1 MATTLKRVD
10 CNLFAGVVM
19 DDAGKNGTPPTDRR
33 YGPADWMIGY
43 ERLESI
49 AKVMDRLGYDT
60 MWLTEHHFQYE
71 GYEIIPN
78 QILFGTHLASMT
90 ERLRMGQMF
99 NVVPQWHPL
108 RLAEDFAMAD
118 VLTRGRM
125 QLGVGRG
132 TVPREAQTLGTVVA
146 SGDNEMSRQADDLN
160 REVFEESMEII
171 KAAFGASTFS
181 HRGKHFVLP
190 PDGIPDRGGFVSE
203 LTMVPQPWQ
212 ERVTIYQ
219 PCTSPRTLEYVPA
232 QGFHGV
238 FWNSP
243 PRMLEQMWTRFGD
256 YAAAAGHEYRRGE
269 GRVLVLSAHVGDTRE
284 SALATVRDGYDE
296 YIRFLSPYG
305 RFQRLELSDE
315 LRAEGYDELP
325 FDFKPEAEESVRQR
339 TLACGSAEDVA
350 ETISFYIDLL
360 GIEHISLFLDF
371 PSMSASQMN
380 EQLHRVAEEVM
391 PMLGVEMAGPPAPRP
406 RSDLA

>member
-1 MATTLKRVD
+1 
-10 CNLFAGVVM
+10 
-19 DDAGKNGTPPTDRR
+19 
-33 YGPADWMIGY
+33 
-43 ERLESI
+43 
-49 AKVMDRLGYDT
+49 
-60 MWLTEHHFQYE
+60 
-71 GYEIIPN
+71 
-78 QILFGTHLASMT
+78 
-90 ERLRMGQMF
+90 
-99 NVVPQWHPL
+99 
-108 RLAEDFAMAD
+108 
-118 VLTRGRM
+118 
-125 QLGVGRG
+125 
-132 TVPREAQTLGTVVA
+132 
-146 SGDNEMSRQADDLN
+146 
-160 REVFEESMEII
+160 
-171 KAAFGASTFS
+171 
-181 HRGKHFVLP
+181 
-190 PDGIPDRGGFVSE
+190 
-203 LTMVPQPWQ
+203 
-212 ERVTIYQ
+212 
-219 PCTSPRTLEYVPA
+219 
-232 QGFHGV
+232 
-238 FWNSP
+238 
-243 PRMLEQMWTRFGD
+243 
-256 YAAAAGHEYRRGE
+256 
-269 GRVLVLSAHVGDTRE
+269 VLVLSAHVGDTRE